1 MSAPADHD
9 TQRARFVAR
18 FPRAVATMRA
28 QAVAAV
34 FASAARELEDL
45 AGCSHAYEAGTLFRK
60 IRGIVAA
67 TVEAAVN
74 AEGDEP

>member
-1 MSAPADHD
+1 MTSAEHEL
-9 TQRARFVAR
+9 QRARFAAR

-45 AGCSHAYEAGTLFRK
+45 AGCSHASTLFRK

-74 AEGDEP
+74 AEGDEL